1 MSNGQLEAG
10 TKRGHS
16 LVELLVCVAIIG
28 VLMAMYLPALSKAR
42 RKAEEVAVKEGLR
55 QDYIGH
61 MADRAN
67 APNARIPSPTREQ
80 CRTAYRQ
87 YMTTTGGQVL
97 ATRLLYAVKDE
108 AEFRAYWNTLINPD
122 ATAPLEFDR
131 SGGVL
136 ATDEA
141 GNRYVLPTMDSYRM
155 GRGPALPEAW
165 EFLSTNLAE
174 TTSGTLGTTVLY
186 SDSHVEYVR
195 YPGSYPACVAV
206 AELSHRF
213 MDST

>member
-1 MSNGQLEAG
+1 MGIANLHAKGRG
-10 TKRGHS
+10 GHS

-28 VLMAMYLPALSKAR
+28 ILAAMYLPALSKAR

-61 MADRAN
+61 FSDSAN
-67 APNARIPSPTREQ
+67 SPNARGSSPTREQ
-80 CRTAYRQ
+80 CREAYRQ
-87 YMTTTGGQVL
+87 YMTTTERQVL

-131 SGGVL
+131 SGGIIVE
-136 ATDEA
+136 DEA
-141 GNRYVLPTMDSYRM
+141 GNRYTLPTMDSYRM
-155 GRGPALPEAW
+155 GMGAAVPEAW
-165 EFLSTNLAE
+165 EFISTNLGE
-174 TTSGTLGTTVLY
+174 TTSGTLGTSVLY
-186 SDSHVEYVR
+186 SDGHVEYIR
-195 YPGSYPACVAV
+195 YPGAYPVCWAV

-213 MDST
+213 VAGT